1 MKYSELAQLKI
12 NPAEKS
18 KYDKIFKV
26 DFKPSKITY
35 NYITLV
41 FLDLLVHD
49 GEAYAAQAKEIFDD
63 VLPQPGFISLSN
75 GNLYP
80 VIKELKEKKY
90 IKETGKSENNAK
102 YYKITEEGRKAH
114 KELKDSLKTEINN
127 SIKFYKAIKKMIYK
141 K

>member
-1 MKYSELAQLKI
+1 
-12 NPAEKS
+12 
-18 KYDKIFKV
+18 
-26 DFKPSKITY
+26 
-35 NYITLV
+35 
-41 FLDLLVHD
+41 LLVHD